1 MTELLPP
8 DEFEQALEQILT
20 RTREAVRDVLRRDV
34 HTDRLDSVVSEVTDL
49 VVLAAGDA
57 GKAQEKIRLRLARE
71 KRSRDG

>member
-34 HTDRLDSVVSEVTDL
+34 HPDRLDSVVSQVMDL
-49 VVLAAGDA
+49 VARAAGDA
-57 GKAQEKIRLRLARE
+57 GDVQERQRVRRARE
-71 KRSRDG
+71 KRSRND